1 MTELIAF
8 LLGGFTHLAY
18 TKGWLVTPTIF
29 IVKTF
34 KGLFGKGETK

>member
-18 TKGWLVTPTIF
+18 TKGWLVTLTIF
-29 IVKTF
+29 IVKTV
-34 KGLFGKGETK
+34 KRWLGK